1 MADKLKKVAATG
13 FAAKLPEIQRRI
25 KDVNERKE
33 KAAEYNG
40 LAGQATKDVCEAN
53 NVNKAAFTFVAACHR
68 KEQAEAQDRILTL
81 FALALGIGL
90 LDQMDLFDDR
100 LAYIRAE
107 LEARTAENAPRAA
120 APGAAMVA
128 QLSAVN

>member
-1 MADKLKKVAATG
+1 MADKLKKGGNAFEV
-13 FAAKLPEIQRRI
+13 KLAEVKRRI

-40 LAGQATKDVCEAN
+40 LAGQATKDACEAN
-53 NVNKAAFTFVAACHR
+53 NINKAAFTFVAACHR
-68 KEQAEAQDRILTL
+68 KEPYEALDRVLTL
-81 FALALGIGL
+81 FALAMGTGL

-100 LAYIRAE
+100 LAYIKAE
-107 LEARTAENAPRAA
+107 LDKRTAENAPRAA

-128 QLSAVN
+128 QLSTVN